1 MNTISSR
8 HKEKTMKTMFALSR
22 QPRLRMCGMLA
33 ACVLTAS
40 SLSAQ
45 SPLPRIHNEVNSSA
59 TTVVRGSQH
68 PLALPQYDAGRMPSG
83 TRMNG
88 VTLYFS
94 RSAAQQAALNAL
106 LAAQQD
112 PSSPQYH
119 KWLTPEQFGAQFGM
133 AQSDIEKVKAWLEQ
147 QGFAVGSVMRSAT
160 GIRFSG
166 TVGQVEAAFGT
177 EMHYYTVG
185 GEKHFAP
192 ATALSVP
199 SALADVV
206 AGVRNLDDFRPKAQ
220 HIPVRKNFT
229 SGTSGNN
236 YFAPPDIVTAYDM
249 QTLYNASVN
258 GAGETIAI
266 MGQSFINISDIE
278 AFQSAAGL
286 AKKDPQLVLVPG
298 SGNDGVFSPG
308 DESESDLDLEW
319 SSSMAPG
326 ANVIFVYTGSDTN
339 FGVYDS
345 AQYAIDNNVG
355 NIISLSYS
363 TCETQLDSSTLTSLE
378 NMFSQAAAQGQTV
391 MAASGDAGSTA
402 CYGDTSLSTAQQ
414 EAIVVNYPASSAYV
428 TGVGGT
434 EAPAADYTGGGSA
447 GANTS
452 TYWNSNGSDMVS
464 SLIKYIPEIVWNDSP
479 TSGCPA
485 ATNCLSAT
493 GGGKSTL
500 VAQPSWQTTYFS
512 TTGESNPDSSHRLVP
527 DIAFYSSPGAPGYL
541 YCTSDQSAWDTADGQ
556 VGSCTS
562 GFRDGT
568 SNLLTVAGGT
578 SFATPIFAGMV
589 ALLNQQ
595 GNYVT
600 GSGEINKELYTLA
613 ANSATYAAVFHDV
626 TSGNNFCNTPSNC
639 AGTGSGTGYSAT
651 TGYDMVTGLGS
662 FDVAKLAAIWPMSTN
677 MLAGSKVSVQ
687 PANSSVAAGTD
698 DIVTITVTGQTG
710 STVPTGTVTL
720 QIDGGPNFGGS
731 TVTNQ
736 TLNSSGQLT
745 YTANFSTAGTHQ
757 VVAQYSGDAAFAT
770 STGVGVI
777 VVTGGSGTG
786 SFTVA
791 SAPSTLTIAQGSTG
805 TTTLTVTPANGY
817 TGTVAF
823 SYSLSSSALN
833 GNNFCIFVVSGF
845 DSNGNLNVTGTS
857 AVSGQLKLD
866 TNGSDCSGSV
876 GGARTGHGMHLMPRT
891 GSGAAAA
898 NHKPGS
904 SLPGGGLALAGLLL
918 AGLLGRASRR
928 LRSLA
933 CVIALASV
941 MFGLSACGS
950 SSGSS
955 SQNAPKGTYTVT
967 FQGQDSTHTNVTAQT
982 SFTLVIN

>member
-1 MNTISSR
+1 
-8 HKEKTMKTMFALSR
+8 MKTMFALTR
-22 QPRLRMCGMLA
+22 QSRLRMCGMLA
-33 ACVLTAS
+33 ACVLTAG

-45 SPLPRIHNEVNSSA
+45 SPLPRIHNDVNSSA

-83 TRMNG
+83 MRMNG

-94 RSAAQQAALNAL
+94 RSEAQQAALNAL

-119 KWLTPEQFGAQFGM
+119 KWLTPEQFGAQFGV
-133 AQSDIEKVKAWLEQ
+133 AQSDLEKVKAWLEQ
-147 QGFAVGSVMRSAT
+147 QGFSIDSAMRSAT

-166 TVGQVEAAFGT
+166 TVGQVDAAFGT
-177 EMHYYTVG
+177 EMHYFTVG

-192 ATALSVP
+192 STALSVP
-199 SALADVV
+199 GALAGVV

-229 SGTSGNN
+229 SGLSGNN
-236 YFAPPDIVTAYDM
+236 FFAPPDIVTAYDI
-249 QTLYNASVN
+249 QTLYNAGVN
-258 GAGETIAI
+258 GTGQTIAI
-266 MGQSFINISDIE
+266 MGQSFINVSDVE

-298 SGNDGVFSPG
+298 TGDDGVFSPG

-319 SSSMAPG
+319 SSAMAPG
-326 ANVIFVYTGSDTN
+326 ADVIFVYTGNDTN

-345 AQYAIDNNVG
+345 AQYAIDNKVG

-363 TCETQLDSSTLTSLE
+363 TCETALSAANLTSLE

-391 MAASGDAGSTA
+391 MAASGDSGSTA
-402 CYGDTSLSTAQQ
+402 CYGYTNLSTAQQ

-434 EAPAADYTGGGSA
+434 EAPAADYTGPGNA

-452 TYWNSNGSDMVS
+452 TYWNSNGSDLVS
-464 SLIKYIPEIVWNDSP
+464 SLKTYIPEIVWNDSP

-485 ATNCLSAT
+485 GANCLSAT

-500 VAQPSWQTTYFS
+500 VSRPSWQTGVPGIPS
-512 TTGESNPDSSHRLVP
+512 GNMRLVP
-527 DIAFYSSPGAPGYL
+527 DIAFYSSPSAPGYL
-541 YCTSDQSAWDTADGQ
+541 YCTSDTSAWNTGQTA
-556 VGSCTS
+556 SCNS
-562 GFRDGT
+562 GFRDAT
-568 SNLLTVAGGT
+568 SNLPTLAGGT

-600 GSGEINKELYTLA
+600 GSGEINQQLYTLA
-613 ANSATYAAVFHDV
+613 SNHANYTNGVFHDV
-626 TSGNNFCNTPSNC
+626 TSGNNFCLTPTNC
-639 AGTGSGTGYSAT
+639 ASTGSGSGYSAT
-651 TGYDMVTGLGS
+651 TGYDLVTGLGS
-662 FDVAKLAAIWPMSTN
+662 LDVAKLAAIWPMSTST
-677 MLAGSKVSVQ
+677 LAGSKVAVQ
-687 PANSSVAAGTD
+687 PASSSVAAGTD
-698 DIVTITVTGQTG
+698 DVVTITVSAQTG
-710 STVPTGTVTL
+710 STVPTGNVTL
-720 QIDGGPNFGGS
+720 QIDGGPSFGGS
-731 TVTNQ
+731 TVSNQ
-736 TLNSSGQLT
+736 TLNSSGQVT

-757 VVAQYSGDAAFAT
+757 VVAQYSGDAGFAT

-791 SAPSTLTIAQGSTG
+791 SAPSTLTVSQGSSG
-805 TTTLTVTPANGY
+805 TETLTVTPANGY
-817 TGTVAF
+817 TGKVAF

-845 DSNGNLNVTGTS
+845 DSNGNLNVSGTS
-857 AVSGQLKLD
+857 PVSGQLKID

-876 GGARTGHGMHLMPRT
+876 GAAKTGHGMHVLPRT
-891 GSGAAAA
+891 GSGVAG
-898 NHKPGS
+898 NHKPAS

-967 FQGQDSTHTNVTAQT
+967 FQGQDSTHTTITAQT